1 MGTTL
6 KEPKAPEAKVEPVP
20 KGYHT
25 VTPGLTV
32 ADPAKAIDFYKRAF
46 NAQEKERLAGPD
58 GRIMHA
64 ELRIGDSIFM
74 IGPEDSMQKLRGPK
88 SYGGTP
94 ISLNLYLEDADATFK
109 QAVDAGAKALAPV
122 ENAFWGDRYGK
133 IEDPDGYVWGLCTRV
148 ENLSPEEI
156 ARRGREWMEKKK
168 GA

>member
-32 ADPAKAIDFYKRAF
+32 ADAAKAIDFYKRAF

-94 ISLNLYLEDADATFK
+94 VSLNLYLENADATFK
-109 QAVDAGAKALAPV
+109 QAVDAGAKSLQPV

-133 IEDPDGYVWGLCTRV
+133 VEDPDGYVWGLCTRV

-156 ARRGREWMEKKK
+156 ARRGKEWMAKKK